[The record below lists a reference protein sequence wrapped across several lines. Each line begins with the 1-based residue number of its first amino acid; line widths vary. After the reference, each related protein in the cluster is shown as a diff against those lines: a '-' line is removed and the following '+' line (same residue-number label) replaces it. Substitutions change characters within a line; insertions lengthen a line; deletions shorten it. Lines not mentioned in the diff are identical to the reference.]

1 MATIRKRKW
10 AGGTK
15 SAWQVSYTDTKGKR
29 RTKSFDRKKE
39 AEAWLVQAEH
49 DVARG
54 VHMPDSQSLT
64 VADAVDLWL
73 RTPKAD
79 GTHKEPATLRS
90 YESTARLHIVPF
102 LGGEKLSR
110 LNKPSVEK
118 FRRDLIES
126 GRSPARVQRA
136 VRYLSMLL
144 AEAESQGLV
153 GQNAASNVKV
163 VRSSRDA
170 TEVEIPTPAELKL
183 MIKHSGPALKP
194 LVLCAMLAA
203 LRASELRGLM
213 WEHVDFAAGVIRVV
227 QRAEENNKLGAP
239 KSKAGRRSVPMS
251 PLLMKEMKEWKLRC
265 PKNLLGLVFPSP
277 DGMIWRYQNLMR
289 RSFWPMQIAAGVSRP
304 VLSKDDG
311 LPVWDEE
318 GREVLE
324 PKYGLHALRHGA
336 ASLWIKQG
344 IDLKRLKAWMGHASV
359 QVTIDTYGHLMFD
372 DVADA
377 ELVAGAERALLG

>member
-1 MATIRKRKW
+1 
-10 AGGTK
+10 
-15 SAWQVSYTDTKGKR
+15 
-29 RTKSFDRKKE
+29 
-39 AEAWLVQAEH
+39 
-49 DVARG
+49 
-54 VHMPDSQSLT
+54 
-64 VADAVDLWL
+64 
-73 RTPKAD
+73 
-79 GTHKEPATLRS
+79 
-90 YESTARLHIVPF
+90 
-102 LGGEKLSR
+102 
-110 LNKPSVEK
+110 
-118 FRRDLIES
+118 
-126 GRSPARVQRA
+126 
-136 VRYLSMLL
+136 
-144 AEAESQGLV
+144 
-153 GQNAASNVKV
+153 
-163 VRSSRDA
+163 
-170 TEVEIPTPAELKL
+170 